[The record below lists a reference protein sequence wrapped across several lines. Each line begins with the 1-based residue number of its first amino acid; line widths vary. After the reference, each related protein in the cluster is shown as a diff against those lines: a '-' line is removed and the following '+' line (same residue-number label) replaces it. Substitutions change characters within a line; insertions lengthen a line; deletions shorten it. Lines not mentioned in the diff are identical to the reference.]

1 MLCISLALNQQS
13 GFIDNIFSLVSMIGN
28 MTFKNSQ
35 IYQDGIVKVT
45 RLPRYTLSTVREEK
59 ASYRRCSSMIKNLA
73 SGFLDE
79 LQLAS

>member
-1 MLCISLALNQQS
+1 MSVELDVKCRSRE
-13 GFIDNIFSLVSMIGN
+13 
-28 MTFKNSQ
+28 
-35 IYQDGIVKVT
+35 QDGIVKVT
-45 RLPRYTLSTVREEK
+45 RLPRYTLGTVREEK